1 EAAVLEVQGLGLNDK
16 GAPRGAQFMSAVART
31 SVIAVPAMPAADTA
45 RTVIGPDDPAVVRI
59 RIVGIVAAV
68 EEMPAMEVHKAMA
81 AEVTEA
87 ATVPA
92 SSAMEGV
99 ETSTVKS
106 ATMETT

>member
-1 EAAVLEVQGLGLNDK
+1 
-16 GAPRGAQFMSAVART
+16 
-31 SVIAVPAMPAADTA
+31 
-45 RTVIGPDDPAVVRI
+45 
-59 RIVGIVAAV
+59 
-68 EEMPAMEVHKAMA
+68 MPAMEVHKAMA

-106 ATMETT
+106 ATMETTAVESASAMEAAATMSTTAAMATTANLYQTIGCDVGGR